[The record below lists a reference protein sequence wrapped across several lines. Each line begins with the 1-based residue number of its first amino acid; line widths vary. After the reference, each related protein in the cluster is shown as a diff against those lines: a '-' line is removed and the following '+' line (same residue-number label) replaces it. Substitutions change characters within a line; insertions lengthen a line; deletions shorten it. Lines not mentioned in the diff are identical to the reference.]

1 MEGGNE
7 AYGVQVLDS
16 QEVALVRRAQRG
28 DAAAFGELVRLHQR
42 RVVSVAYRLLGNTE
56 DARDVGQDAL
66 VKAFRSLSQLDD
78 PARFGSWLM
87 RITTNLALNF
97 RRSRSLRIA
106 SSIDGGGEDDDGPA
120 LESSDLGDVT
130 PLSAEMQNAVTAA
143 LDKLPEKQRLALVL
157 FSMEGMPQKDVAEL
171 LDCSVELVKW
181 NVFQARKKLKELL
194 AAHL

>member
-1 MEGGNE
+1 M
-7 AYGVQVLDS
+7 QVLDS

-106 SSIDGGGEDDDGPA
+106 SSINGGGEDDDGPA
-120 LESSDLGDVT
+120 LESSDHGDVT
-130 PLSAEMQNAVTAA
+130 PLSAEMHQAVTAA
-143 LDKLPEKQRLALVL
+143 LERLPEKQRLALVL